1 MEAIYNFQR
10 WGLPFFEQKEIPRD
24 YAANALIPKMGKKL
38 FSGKKSWNDNDLID
52 NYCMIIWAYGFG
64 CIFYY
69 PVNNNVG
76 GKVLSYP
83 VMECAKQAA
92 KSHFD
97 ANLLRKLHIA
107 F

>member
-52 NYCMIIWAYGFG
+52 NYW
-64 CIFYY
+64 
-69 PVNNNVG
+69 
-76 GKVLSYP
+76 
-83 VMECAKQAA
+83 
-92 KSHFD
+92 
-97 ANLLRKLHIA
+97 
-107 F
+107 

>member
-52 NYCMIIWAYGFG
+52 NYWEFDHMALVVFFTILGII
-64 CIFYY
+64 
-69 PVNNNVG
+69 
-76 GKVLSYP
+76 
-83 VMECAKQAA
+83 M
-92 KSHFD
+92 
-97 ANLLRKLHIA
+97 
-107 F
+107 